1 MMDSQAIRVMVVDAD
16 PGGGHALQDILEKVE
31 GIRVEVVARNKRMAI
46 SELKA
51 ANPEV
56 LLVDLMLPRYRSIDV
71 IQHVSDTLPETHI
84 LALSPGDPD
93 HDRIIL
99 ALHAGAL
106 GFITRDT
113 DPVDISAAL
122 QAVHQGDRWLP
133 LEETYEVLQEAAPE
147 LEVSEKQT
155 RDRLTQLIL
164 GIIPLTGFIAALTAF
179 LWREYWGSVGV
190 RVVDLG
196 VDPSTRLTDVLVFV
210 LRLLG
215 IFGPLLL
222 VETWRGEIAAW
233 ISHRPGLTKIY
244 NRAYNLHLGNLPIG
258 KFLFSHWVGW
268 FGLALIVL
276 SIAFLLNQF
285 VELILIMVVG
295 PMVGVVLLA
304 NFLGL
309 DNDLPAFLRLPR
321 GRNGLILTIMGV
333 IVLIFLGVLG
343 GEVFVRGPDLRTD
356 GVHGILVTK
365 VLDVSARPVMLYDLD
380 EKQEP
385 LGALYLG
392 GNADLYV
399 LYDPCEETVRLV
411 PVGSSRVE
419 VIDQVICRPP

>member
-1 MMDSQAIRVMVVDAD
+1 M
-16 PGGGHALQDILEKVE
+16 
-31 GIRVEVVARNKRMAI
+31 
-46 SELKA
+46 
-51 ANPEV
+51 
-56 LLVDLMLPRYRSIDV
+56 
-71 IQHVSDTLPETHI
+71 
-84 LALSPGDPD
+84 
-93 HDRIIL
+93 
-99 ALHAGAL
+99 

-113 DPVDISAAL
+113 DPVDISSAL
-122 QAVHQGDRWLP
+122 QAVHQGDYWLP
-133 LEETYEVLQEAAPE
+133 LEETYEVLQETASE

-164 GIIPLTGFIAALTAF
+164 GIIPLTGFLAAITAF

-196 VDPSTRLTDVLVFV
+196 VDPSTRMTDVLVV
-210 LRLLG
+210 LLKLIG
-215 IFGPLLL
+215 IFGPLLF

-233 ISHRPGLTKIY
+233 ISHRSGLTKIY
-244 NRAYNLHLGNLPIG
+244 NRAYNLHLGKLPIG
-258 KFLFSHWVGW
+258 KFLFSRWVGW
-268 FGLALIVL
+268 FVLALIVL

-309 DNDLPAFLRLPR
+309 DDDLPVFLRLPR
-321 GRNGLILTIMGV
+321 GRNGMILAIMGV

-399 LYDPCEETVRLV
+399 LYDPCEEAVRLV

>member
-16 PGGGHALQDILEKVE
+16 PGGGHALQDILENVE
-31 GIRVEVVARNKRMAI
+31 GIEVEIVVRNKRMAI
-46 SELKA
+46 SEVETTH
-51 ANPEV
+51 PEV
-56 LLVDLMLPRYRSIDV
+56 LLIDLMLPGYRSIEV

-113 DPVDISAAL
+113 DPVDISAAI
-122 QAVHQGDRWLP
+122 QEVHQGDRWLP
-133 LEETYEVLQEAAPE
+133 LDETYEVLQEAAPE

-164 GIIPLTGFIAALTAF
+164 GIIPLTGFIAAITAF

-196 VDPSTRLTDVLVFV
+196 VDPSTRLTDVLVFF
-210 LRLLG
+210 LRFLG

-222 VETWRGEIAAW
+222 VETWRGEIANW
-233 ISHRPGLTKIY
+233 ISHRSGLTKIY
-244 NRAYNLHLGNLPIG
+244 NRAYNLHLGKLPIG

-295 PMVGVVLLA
+295 PTIGVILLA

-309 DNDLPAFLRLPR
+309 DDDLPVFFRIPR
-321 GRNGLILTIMGV
+321 RRNGLILAIIGV
-333 IVLIFLGVLG
+333 IALIFLGVLG

-399 LYDPCEETVRLV
+399 LYDPCEEAVRLV

>member
-1 MMDSQAIRVMVVDAD
+1 MMDAQAIRVMVVDAD
-16 PGGGHALQDILEKVE
+16 PGGGHALQDILENVE
-31 GIRVEVVARNKRMAI
+31 GIEVEVITRNKRMAI
-46 SELKA
+46 SEVQA
-51 ANPEV
+51 AHPEV
-56 LLVDLMLPRYRSIDV
+56 LLVDLILPGYRSIEV

-93 HDRIIL
+93 RDRIIL

-164 GIIPLTGFIAALTAF
+164 GIIPLTGFIAAITAF

-196 VDPSTRLTDVLVFV
+196 VDPTTRLTDVLVFF
-210 LRLLG
+210 LRMLG

-233 ISHRPGLTKIY
+233 ISHRSGLTKIY
-244 NRAYNLHLGNLPIG
+244 NRAYNFHLGKLSIG

-295 PMVGVVLLA
+295 PMIGVVLLA

-309 DNDLPAFLRLPR
+309 DDNLPVFLKLPR
-321 GRNGLILTIMGV
+321 ERNGLILVIMGV
-333 IVLIFLGVLG
+333 LILLFLGVLG

-399 LYDPCEETVRLV
+399 LYDPCEEAVRLV

-419 VIDQVICRPP
+419 VIDQVICPP

>member
-1 MMDSQAIRVMVVDAD
+1 M
-16 PGGGHALQDILEKVE
+16 
-31 GIRVEVVARNKRMAI
+31 
-46 SELKA
+46 
-51 ANPEV
+51 
-56 LLVDLMLPRYRSIDV
+56 
-71 IQHVSDTLPETHI
+71 
-84 LALSPGDPD
+84 
-93 HDRIIL
+93 
-99 ALHAGAL
+99 

-164 GIIPLTGFIAALTAF
+164 GIIPLTGFIAAITAF

-196 VDPSTRLTDVLVFV
+196 VDPSTRLTDVLVFF
-210 LRLLG
+210 LRFLG

-233 ISHRPGLTKIY
+233 ISHRSGLTKIY
-244 NRAYNLHLGNLPIG
+244 NRAYNFHLGKLSIG

-295 PMVGVVLLA
+295 PMIGVVLLA

-309 DNDLPAFLRLPR
+309 DDNLPVFLKLPR
-321 GRNGLILTIMGV
+321 ERNGLILVIMGV
-333 IVLIFLGVLG
+333 LILLFLGVLG

-399 LYDPCEETVRLV
+399 LYEPCEETVRLV

-419 VIDQVICRPP
+419 VIDQVICPP

>member
-1 MMDSQAIRVMVVDAD
+1 MMDSQAIRMMVVDAD
-16 PGGGHALQDILEKVE
+16 PGGGHALQDILENVE
-31 GIRVEVVARNKRMAI
+31 GIRVEVVARNKRRAI

-51 ANPEV
+51 AQTEV
-56 LLVDLMLPRYRSIDV
+56 LLIDLMLPGYRSIEV
-71 IQHVSDTLPETHI
+71 IQHVSDTFPETHI
-84 LALSPGDPD
+84 LALSPGDPP

-99 ALHAGAL
+99 ALHTGAL

-113 DPVDISAAL
+113 DPVDISAAI

-147 LEVSEKQT
+147 LEVSKKQT

-164 GIIPLTGFIAALTAF
+164 GIIPLTGFIAAVTAF

-196 VDPSTRLTDVLVFV
+196 VDPSTRLTDVLVFF

-222 VETWRGEIAAW
+222 VETWRGEIATW
-233 ISHRPGLTKIY
+233 ISHRSGLTKIY
-244 NRAYNLHLGNLPIG
+244 NRAHNLHLGKLPIG
-258 KFLFSHWVGW
+258 KFLFSRWVGW

-285 VELILIMVVG
+285 AELILIMVVG
-295 PMVGVVLLA
+295 PFVGVVLLA
-304 NFLGL
+304 NFLGF
-309 DNDLPAFLRLPR
+309 DDDLPELLRIPR
-321 GRNGLILTIMGV
+321 GRNGLILAIMGV
-333 IVLIFLGVLG
+333 LVLIFLGVLG

-399 LYDPCEETVRLV
+399 LYDPCEEIVRLV

-419 VIDQVICRPP
+419 VIDHVICPSP